1 MLKKLMSGVIIL
13 SLVGCLMVG
22 CTEDEVK
29 EDNNVNDTKQE
40 QQQEEVKEEASE
52 SNLDKAYDLV
62 MELAKDNFVEND
74 ESTIKILKDE
84 GKLIIQL
91 TLKNVEPE
99 ELLQITND
107 EWNKTIENDAKE
119 TVQALIDGLKEA
131 GINDVECV
139 EDVFIDGVTLRVSRV
154 DNTGIVEDNFEKFCS
169 NMRGENRNTNQENET
184 TEEQQNVNSNFYIS
198 DVDGCYHCKRCDTIP
213 SKAEYKENTCDTCN
227 GNKSNEEIGQC
238 YDCGE
243 FKPISEMT
251 FNGRSYH
258 CGCLENMLSV
268 EEGYNALVNYVKST
282 YGDSMECQCEITAQG
297 PDTVT
302 AEVLFPDGGGYW
314 GYVEI
319 NLRTQEITAYPA
331 N

>member
-1 MLKKLMSGVIIL
+1 MLRKLISGVCVL
-13 SLVGCLMVG
+13 GLVCTLMVG
-22 CTEDEVK
+22 CTEEEVK
-29 EDNNVNDTKQE
+29 EDNNDTKQE

-62 MELAKDNFVEND
+62 MDLAKDNFVEND
-74 ESTIKILKDE
+74 ESAIKILKDE

-99 ELLQITND
+99 EMLQITNA

-119 TVQALIDGLKEA
+119 TVQALLDGLKEA
-131 GINDVECV
+131 GITDVECV
-139 EDVFIDGVTLRVSRV
+139 EDIYIDGVTLRVSRV
-154 DNTGIVEDNFEKFCS
+154 DNNGIIEDNFEKFCS
-169 NMRGENRNTNQENET
+169 NMRGDNRNTNKENET
-184 TEEQQNVNSNFYIS
+184 TEEQKVNSNFYIS
-198 DVDGCYHCKRCDTIP
+198 NDDGCYHCKKCDTIP

-227 GNKSNEEIGQC
+227 GSTSNEEMGQC

-258 CGCLENMLSV
+258 CGCLENMPTV
-268 EEGYNALVNYVKST
+268 EEGYNMLVNYVKT
-282 YGDSMECQCEITAQG
+282 NFGDAMECQCEITAQG

-302 AEVLFPDGGGYW
+302 AEVLFPDGGYW

>member
-1 MLKKLMSGVIIL
+1 MLRKLISGVCL
-13 SLVGCLMVG
+13 LGLVSSLMVG
-22 CTEDEVK
+22 CTEEEVK
-29 EDNNVNDTKQE
+29 EDNNDTKQE
-40 QQQEEVKEEASE
+40 QQQEEVKEEAPE

-74 ESTIKILKDE
+74 ESAIKILKDE

-99 ELLQITND
+99 EMLQITNA

-119 TVQALIDGLKEA
+119 TVQALLDGLKEA
-131 GINDVECV
+131 GITDVECV
-139 EDVFIDGVTLRVSRV
+139 EDIYIDGVTLRVSRV
-154 DNTGIVEDNFEKFCS
+154 DNNGIIEDNFEKFCS
-169 NMRGENRNTNQENET
+169 NMRGDNRNTNQENET
-184 TEEQQNVNSNFYIS
+184 TEEEKVNSNFYIGN
-198 DVDGCYHCKRCDTIP
+198 DGCYHCKKCDTIP
-213 SKAEYKENTCDTCN
+213 SKAEYYENTCDTCN
-227 GNKSNEEIGQC
+227 SNTSNEEMGQC

-258 CGCLENMLSV
+258 CGCLENMPTV
-268 EEGYNALVNYVKST
+268 EEGYNMLVNYVKT
-282 YGDSMECQCEITAQG
+282 NFGDAMECQCEITAQG

-302 AEVLFPDGGGYW
+302 AEVLFPDGGYW

>member
-1 MLKKLMSGVIIL
+1 
-13 SLVGCLMVG
+13 MVG
-22 CTEDEVK
+22 CTEEEVK
-29 EDNNVNDTKQE
+29 EDNVDNNTQQE
-40 QQQEEVKEEASE
+40 QIKNVKPE
-52 SNLDKAYDLV
+52 SNLDKAYSMVLEAV
-62 MELAKDNFVEND
+62 KGKELEDD
-74 ESTIKILKDE
+74 ESKTEFIKDDD
-84 GKLIIQL
+84 KLIIKL
-91 TLKNVEPE
+91 TMKNIDEK
-99 ELLQITND
+99 ELLTVSNE
-107 EWNKTIENDAKE
+107 EWNQSIEQDAKE
-119 TVQALIDGLKEA
+119 TVQILLTRLKEV
-131 GINDVECV
+131 GITDVKCVGDTYVNDK
-139 EDVFIDGVTLRVSRV
+139 FITRV
-154 DNTGIVEDNFEKFCS
+154 DETGIIEDHFNEVVSKIQNNVHEEKEES
-169 NMRGENRNTNQENET
+169 ANNQK
-184 TEEQQNVNSNFYIS
+184 VNSNFYIS
-198 DVDGCYHCKRCDTIP
+198 DVDGCYHCKKCDTIP

>member
-1 MLKKLMSGVIIL
+1 MLKKLISGAIVL
-13 SLVGCLMVG
+13 GLVGCLMTG
-22 CTEDEVK
+22 CTEEEVK
-29 EDNNVNDTKQE
+29 EDGNINDTKQE
-40 QQQEEVKEEASE
+40 QQQEVKEDVPE

-62 MELAKDNFVEND
+62 MELAKDRFVDND
-74 ESTIKILKDE
+74 EYAIKILKDE

-91 TLKNVEPE
+91 TMKNIEPE

-154 DNTGIVEDNFEKFCS
+154 DSTGIVEDNFEKFCS

-198 DVDGCYHCKRCDTIP
+198 DVDGCYHCKKCDTIP
-213 SKAEYKENTCDTCN
+213 SKAEYYENTCDTCN
-227 GNKSNEEIGQC
+227 GNTSNEEMGQC

-243 FKPISEMT
+243 FKPVFEMT
-251 FNGRSYH
+251 FDGRSYH
-258 CGCLENMLSV
+258 CGCLENMPTV
-268 EEGYNALVNYVKST
+268 EEGYNMLVNYVKT
-282 YGDSMECQCEITAQG
+282 NFGDAMECQCEITAQG

-302 AEVLFPDGGGYW
+302 AEVLFPDGGYW

>member
-1 MLKKLMSGVIIL
+1 MLRKLISEVCVLG
-13 SLVGCLMVG
+13 LVCTLMVG
-22 CTEDEVK
+22 CTE
-29 EDNNVNDTKQE
+29 
-40 QQQEEVKEEASE
+40 EEVKEEASE

-62 MELAKDNFVEND
+62 MDLAKDNFVEND
-74 ESTIKILKDE
+74 ESAIKILKDE

-99 ELLQITND
+99 EMLQITNA

-119 TVQALIDGLKEA
+119 TVQALLDGLKEA
-131 GINDVECV
+131 GITDVECV
-139 EDVFIDGVTLRVSRV
+139 EDIYIDGVTLRVSRV
-154 DNTGIVEDNFEKFCS
+154 DNNGIIEDNFEKFCS
-169 NMRGENRNTNQENET
+169 NMRGETRNNTQENET
-184 TEEQQNVNSNFYIS
+184 TEEEKVNSNFYIGN
-198 DVDGCYHCKRCDTIP
+198 DGCYHCKKCDTIP
-213 SKAEYKENTCDTCN
+213 SKAEYHENTCDTCN
-227 GNKSNEEIGQC
+227 GNTSNEEMGQC

-258 CGCLENMLSV
+258 CGCLENMPTV
-268 EEGYNALVNYVKST
+268 EEGYNMLVNYVKT
-282 YGDSMECQCEITAQG
+282 NFGDAMECQCEITAQG

-302 AEVLFPDGGGYW
+302 AEVLFPDGEYW

-319 NLRTQEITAYPA
+319 NLRTQEITEYPA

>member
-1 MLKKLMSGVIIL
+1 MLRKLISGVCVL
-13 SLVGCLMVG
+13 GLVCTLMVG
-22 CTEDEVK
+22 CTEEEVK
-29 EDNNVNDTKQE
+29 EDNNDTKQE
-40 QQQEEVKEEASE
+40 QQQEVKEEASE

-62 MELAKDNFVEND
+62 MDLAKDNFVEND
-74 ESTIKILKDE
+74 ESAIKILKDE

-99 ELLQITND
+99 EMLQITNA

-119 TVQALIDGLKEA
+119 TVQALLDGLKEA
-131 GINDVECV
+131 GITDVECV
-139 EDVFIDGVTLRVSRV
+139 EDIYIDGVTLRVSRV
-154 DNTGIVEDNFEKFCS
+154 DNNGIIEDNFEKFCS
-169 NMRGENRNTNQENET
+169 NMRGDNRNTNQENET
-184 TEEQQNVNSNFYIS
+184 TEEEKVNSNFYIGN
-198 DVDGCYHCKRCDTIP
+198 DGCYHCKKCDTIP
-213 SKAEYKENTCDTCN
+213 SKAEYHENTCDTCN
-227 GNKSNEEIGQC
+227 GNTSNEEMGQC

-258 CGCLENMLSV
+258 CGCLENMPTV
-268 EEGYNALVNYVKST
+268 EEGYNMLVNYVKT
-282 YGDSMECQCEITAQG
+282 NFGDAMECQCEITAQG

-302 AEVLFPDGGGYW
+302 AEVLFPDGGYW

>member
-1 MLKKLMSGVIIL
+1 MLRKLISGVCVL
-13 SLVGCLMVG
+13 GLVCTLIVG
-22 CTEDEVK
+22 CTEEEVK
-29 EDNNVNDTKQE
+29 EDNNDTKQE

-62 MELAKDNFVEND
+62 MDLAKDNFVEND
-74 ESTIKILKDE
+74 ESAIKILKDE

-99 ELLQITND
+99 EMLQITNA

-119 TVQALIDGLKEA
+119 TVQALLDGLKEA
-131 GINDVECV
+131 GITDVECV
-139 EDVFIDGVTLRVSRV
+139 EDIYIDGVTLRVSRV
-154 DNTGIVEDNFEKFCS
+154 DNNGIIEDNFEKFCS
-169 NMRGENRNTNQENET
+169 NMRGDNRNTNQENET
-184 TEEQQNVNSNFYIS
+184 TEKEKVNSNFYIGN
-198 DVDGCYHCKRCDTIP
+198 DGCYHCKKCDTIP
-213 SKAEYKENTCDTCN
+213 SKAEYHENTCDTCN
-227 GNKSNEEIGQC
+227 GNTSNEEMGQC

-258 CGCLENMLSV
+258 CGCLENMPTV
-268 EEGYNALVNYVKST
+268 EEGYNMLVNYVKT
-282 YGDSMECQCEITAQG
+282 NFGDAMECQCEITAQG

-302 AEVLFPDGGGYW
+302 AEVLFPDGEYW

-319 NLRTQEITAYPA
+319 NLRTQEITEYPA